1 MHSRTSLVITMEII
15 WWVITAV
22 VALAVLYPIWQST
35 VDYPFWT
42 TNIVFIIAA
51 ITISRY
57 IFLTKFTFLAKW
69 KYFKVAIVCVT
80 LPIVFLMIQNL
91 VDFQSYLDEEGLDH
105 VLKNLTTTDKES
117 MFSYIR
123 SQMLFFGTASI
134 VAAMIMP
141 IKMIKSVW
149 RNFNS

>member
-1 MHSRTSLVITMEII
+1 M
-15 WWVITAV
+15 ITAI
-22 VALAVLYPIWQST
+22 VAVAVLYPIWQST

-42 TNIVFIIAA
+42 INIVFIVAA

-57 IFLTKFTFLAKW
+57 IFLTKFTFLSEW

-80 LPIVFLMIQNL
+80 LPIIFLMIQNL
-91 VDFQSYLDEEGLDH
+91 VDFQSYLDEEGLDS
-105 VLKNLTTTDKES
+105 VLKNLPQGEKES

-134 VAAMIMP
+134 VAGIIMP
-141 IKMIKSVW
+141 IKMVKSVW